1 MASNYTTNYQLNQWE
16 PTDAVQRVEFNQDN
30 AKVDAALKAL
40 SDQVVQKAN
49 QSALN
54 TLISAVNQKANQSDL
69 TAAVNRISAVEGG
82 RATKTEL
89 NQVNSTL
96 TAKADALDAARCLD
110 RLLDYTVPSDTA
122 AVNLD
127 LSQISVSDYASLLL
141 IIYAEAYSYLR
152 MRINGLSTEN
162 YLPLSIS
169 TDTSHANDGMYLLY
183 GGTSGGTM
191 YCTIAADGIDGDRII
206 CSITGGDPGG
216 NNGFSISGWRVRY
229 LSFEQIV
236 TLNLFAELKAGQG
249 GSPVIRAGSRFRVFG
264 LR

>member
-1 MASNYTTNYQLNQWE
+1 MANNKTTKYQLNQWE
-16 PTDAVQRVEFNQDN
+16 PTDAVQRVDFNADN
-30 AKVDAALKAL
+30 AKLDAALKSL
-40 SDQVVQKAN
+40 SNQVIQKAD
-49 QSALN
+49 QSAVN
-54 TLISAVNQKANQSDL
+54 TLISAVNQKAGQSDL
-69 TAAVNRISAVEGG
+69 TTAVNRITALENT
-82 RATKTEL
+82 RATQTAL
-89 NQVNSTL
+89 NQINTTL
-96 TAKADALDAARCLD
+96 TARANALDEARCLD
-110 RLLDYTVPSDTA
+110 RLLDYTVPVDTA

-127 LSQISVSDYASLLL
+127 LSQILVSDYASLLL

-162 YLPLSIS
+162 YLPLSIDTS
-169 TDTSHANDGMYLLY
+169 TSHANDGMYLLY

-216 NNGFSISGWRVRY
+216 ISSFSVSGWRVRY

-249 GSPVIRAGSRFRVFG
+249 GSPVIRAGSRFRVYG

>member
-1 MASNYTTNYQLNQWE
+1 MASNYTENYALCQWE
-16 PTDAVQRVEFNQDN
+16 PTDQVQRTDFNADN
-30 AKVDAALKAL
+30 AKLDAALHAQAGRLTAL
-40 SDQVVQKAN
+40 ENTRATQT
-49 QSALN
+49 ALN
-54 TLISAVNQKANQSDL
+54 QINT
-69 TAAVNRISAVEGG
+69 
-82 RATKTEL
+82 
-89 NQVNSTL
+89 TL
-96 TAKADALDAARCLD
+96 TARANALDEARCLD
-110 RLLDYTVPSDTA
+110 RLLDYTVPGDTA

-162 YLPLSIS
+162 YLPLSIDTS
-169 TDTSHANDGMYLLY
+169 TSHANDGMYLLY

-191 YCTIAADGIDGDRII
+191 YCTIAADGIDGDRVI

-229 LSFEQIV
+229 LSFEQIT

-249 GSPVIRAGSRFRVFG
+249 GSPVIRVGSRFRLFG